1 MSSYD
6 YDAFLSY
13 RRRDAT
19 RLAQWIRRRLQR
31 FRIPPEILKELSSE
45 RRGIHER
52 TPRIWLDTS
61 YEKASDDFL
70 VKKIFPALDSS
81 ARLIVILTP
90 AALEQLYG
98 RDGEAIENWLVR
110 EVDHFLGSAADQA
123 SRPIDVVFGPGATE
137 DKYPGRLS
145 EKPRWDWIDFRSFS
159 NWRLRTFTGEL
170 DDGLIKLVAALYDVP
185 DRFLPILRREERR
198 ERNRRNVVSALG
210 TLTILALMTALAI
223 WGLIQRENAA
233 GALANR
239 ARLSTSLSA
248 EELQRKDPD
257 RALAIALA
265 GVETPDISKT
275 DRPIIVESITAVA
288 NSMANQAF
296 AGTLREHTDAVK
308 TTSLN
313 ADGTSAISVGADG
326 KAIFWIGRNGQPLRP
341 AKSTTLAGGVFAIA
355 SATFAVA
362 SGSPSGQIQLWR
374 PESSDASSKP
384 IEFGESLATLTFSD
398 DGRLIGALGTAGTIA
413 VWSFEKN
420 DFLWVAPSPTP
431 SASTITFGLNCG
443 CLVVGT
449 STGTL
454 LVWYFDRKEPVILPG
469 ASGKVTQAVMDRNGT
484 LVFVTDDNK
493 AWITSAPSWPAPQ
506 NIAQHDRTITS
517 VAISPEGRLAVT
529 ASMDGIVRLY
539 DVANRIGWMRIRPG
553 ADVAVTSAT
562 FSPDG
567 NTVVFGRGDGI
578 LSAWDVSDSTA
589 DPIETMELRGHA
601 AAVLDAQFSADGNWI
616 ASSSIDRTVR
626 LWRLNTARQ
635 PRVFL
640 THQGTAFHASSNNG
654 RYLITGGGPDKKVEL
669 RVGPNWV
676 PTKSILLK
684 DEPNALAVTDDGR
697 RAFIGTI
704 KGDVLQWDVASTAI
718 TTISQGNGVVGSM
731 AIAPNGSTLAAI
743 GIGARVQ
750 VCALNIPLARC
761 DTIPLGPREWG
772 YNVAFSLDGR
782 WLGATSG
789 IEGERGSARIWDLE
803 TKTAKVLVGHTE
815 RVSQILFDR
824 SSKRAITASWDGT
837 ARIWDLSSGR
847 EIVRLAEPK
856 GRLSTAGFSAD
867 GEWVATC
874 FNNQTLRLWKIP
886 KAIGSQSKPL
896 LLDARAS
903 VLVSDNVPIA
913 QILFGFD
920 SNMLAGSLQDGK
932 INLWHVPDGTLRAV
946 LESNGPPFQNMLFH
960 QTGQITAMT
969 QSGRLLNWVFMPALA
984 LTDARLLPAARSM
997 LPLSGALVGKVDKD
1011 TGDRGDSAP
1020 RCTFLAEHNIGLPP
1034 HSLSGASRARAP
1046 LTIPAECTS
1055 ALLGKRRLLAEG
1067 LAAEAQGDAVTARQ
1081 KFLSTSAQG
1090 EHLAE
1095 IGLGD
1100 LSFLNGVNGSELGSA
1115 FDYYTRALQS
1125 DTPHAGSRLGWLLLA
1140 GEEIENVARAR
1151 TYFEDSSKKGDA
1163 DGYAGLAWIDERFG
1177 KSADDLE
1184 RAFSNYIR
1192 AQDAY
1197 ERDGN
1202 FRFAEDVA
1210 QRRAML
1216 TRLMDAEKVSDL
1228 FLFSRRTLSSS
1239 KAVNAR

>member
-31 FRIPPEILKELSSE
+31 FRIPPEILRELSSE
-45 RRGIHER
+45 RRELHER

-61 YEKASDDFL
+61 YEKSSDDFL
-70 VKKIFPALDSS
+70 VKKIFPALDNS

-90 AALEQLYG
+90 AALEQVYG
-98 RDGEAIENWLVR
+98 REGEAHENWLVR
-110 EVDHFLGSAADQA
+110 EVDHFLGSAAADQA
-123 SRPIDVVFGPGATE
+123 SRPIDVIFGPGATE
-137 DKYPGRLS
+137 GKYPGRLS

-159 NWRLRTFTGEL
+159 SWRLRTFTGEL
-170 DDGLIKLVAALYDVP
+170 DDGLIKLVAALYEVP

-198 ERNRRNVVSALG
+198 ERNRRTVVAAFG
-210 TLTILALMTALAI
+210 ALTIFALITALAI
-223 WGLIQRENAA
+223 WGLIQQENAA

-239 ARLSTSLSA
+239 ARLSTRLSA

-265 GVETPDISKT
+265 GVETPDLAKT
-275 DRPIIVESITAVA
+275 DRPIIAESITAVA
-288 NSMANQAF
+288 NSMANQPF
-296 AGTLREHTDAVK
+296 AGTLREHADAVRE
-308 TTSLN
+308 TSLN

-326 KAIFWIGRNGQPLRP
+326 KAIFWVSHNGQSLRP
-341 AKSTTLAGGVFAIA
+341 AKLTTLAGDVFAIA
-355 SATFAVA
+355 RATSVVA
-362 SGSPSGQIQLWR
+362 SGSPSGRIQLWK
-374 PESSDASSKP
+374 PESPDVSAKP
-384 IEFGESLATLTFSD
+384 IEFGESLAALTFSD
-398 DGRLIGALGTAGTIA
+398 DGRLIGALGAAGKIA

-420 DFLWVAPSPTP
+420 DFLWVAPSLTP
-431 SASTITFGLNCG
+431 SASTITFGPNCG

-454 LVWYFDRKEPVILPG
+454 LVWSFDRKEPVILP
-469 ASGKVTQAVMDRNGT
+469 ASGKVTQAVIDRNGT

-493 AWITSAPSWPAPQ
+493 AWLTSAPSWPAPQ

-517 VAISPEGRLAVT
+517 VAISPEGRLIVT
-529 ASMDGIVRLY
+529 ASMDGIARLY
-539 DVANRIGWMRIRPG
+539 DVASRIGWMRIRPG
-553 ADVAVTSAT
+553 TDVAVTNVT

-589 DPIETMELRGHA
+589 DPIETMELRGHS
-601 AAVLDAQFSADGNWI
+601 AAVLDVEFSADGNWI

-626 LWRLNTARQ
+626 LWRPNTARQ
-635 PRVFL
+635 PQVFL
-640 THQGTAFHASSNNG
+640 AHQGAAFHASSNNG

-669 RVGPNWV
+669 RIGPNWV

-684 DEPNALAVTDDGR
+684 DEPSALAVTDDGS
-697 RAFIGTI
+697 RAFIGTM

-731 AIAPNGSTLAAI
+731 ATAPNGSTLAAI

-750 VCALNIPLARC
+750 VCALDTPLAHC

-772 YNVAFSLDGR
+772 YNVAFSWDGR

-815 RVSQILFDR
+815 RVSQIFFDR

-837 ARIWDLSSGR
+837 ARIWDISSGR
-847 EIVRLAEPK
+847 EIVRLSEPK

-874 FNNQTLRLWKIP
+874 FNNQTLRLWRIP

-896 LLDARAS
+896 LLDAGAS

-913 QILFGFD
+913 QILFGFG
-920 SNMLAGSLQDGK
+920 SNLLAGSLQDGK
-932 INLWHVPDGTLRAV
+932 IDLWHVPDGTLRAV
-946 LESNGPPFQNMLFH
+946 LESNGAPFQNMLFH
-960 QTGQITAMT
+960 QTGQITAVS
-969 QSGRLLNWVFMPALA
+969 QSGRLLSWVVPPALA
-984 LTDARLLPAARSM
+984 LTDARLLPAARSV
-997 LPLSGALVGKVDKD
+997 LPLSGALVGKVDKN
-1011 TGDRGDSAP
+1011 TSDRSDSAP
-1020 RCTFLAEHNIGLPP
+1020 RCAFLAEHNIGLPP
-1034 HSLSGASRARAP
+1034 HSLSGASRARTP

-1055 ALLGKRRLLAEG
+1055 ASLGKRRLLVEG
-1067 LAAEAQGDAVTARQ
+1067 LTAEAQGDAVTARQ
-1081 KFLSTSAQG
+1081 KFLSSSAQG

-1100 LSFLNGVNGSELGSA
+1100 LSFLNGVNGATLGSA
-1115 FDYYTRALQS
+1115 FDHYTRALQS

-1140 GEEIENVARAR
+1140 GAEIENVVRAR
-1151 TYFEDSSKKGDA
+1151 TYFEDSSRKGDA

-1192 AQDAY
+1192 AQNAY
-1197 ERDGN
+1197 ERDGD

-1216 TRLMDAEKVSDL
+1216 ARLMDAEKVSDL
-1228 FLFSRRTLSSS
+1228 FVFSRGTLGSS